1 MKTIELAQ
9 ATSPL
14 ADYIEGVH
22 SKPLVV
28 TDHGT
33 PTAVILPLVGTDLET
48 VSLSTN
54 PDFIAPIE
62 RSRSRTREEGGISS
76 AEMRLRVLGTESG

>member
-1 MKTIELAQ
+1 MKTIEIGE

-14 ADYIEGVH
+14 ADYIEGVQ
-22 SKPLVV
+22 SEPLVI

-33 PTAVILPLVGTDLET
+33 PTAVILPLTGTDLES

-54 PDFIAPIE
+54 PDFIALIE
-62 RSRSRTREEGGISS
+62 RSRARSSAEGGISS
-76 AEMRLRVLGTESG
+76 AEMRRRILGSNKT

>member
-1 MKTIELAQ
+1 VKTIELAE

-14 ADYIEGVH
+14 ADYIDGVQ
-22 SKPLVV
+22 SEPLVI

-33 PTAVILPLVGTDLET
+33 PTAVILPLFGTDLES

-54 PDFIAPIE
+54 PEFIALIE
-62 RSRSRTREEGGISS
+62 RSRARSQTDGAISS
-76 AEMRLRVLGTESG
+76 TEMRRRVLESN